1 MIGLKRGEVIL
12 HEHQKE
18 WSENAKTIINNLKNV
33 FGDTAIDIQHI
44 GSTAIQHIKAKPMLD
59 IDVAVNTFD
68 DLPIVFPQLERMG
81 IYKSTLQPLPGTI
94 LCAVKNHRESD
105 ICLSVIHIV
114 LVDSLQW
121 KNHIN
126 FRDYMN
132 TFPPKAKEYEKLKIN
147 LAQQYPHDRN
157 AYSNGKKEFIERMLL
172 EAKEFSKATGK
183 ATGTVLFAFVEMK
196 DSLKF

>member
-1 MIGLKRGEVIL
+1 MIGLKREEVTL

-59 IDVAVNTFD
+59 IAVAVNTFD
-68 DLPIVFPQLERMG
+68 DLPVVFPLLEKIG
-81 IYKSTLQPLPGTI
+81 IYKSTSQPLSGII
-94 LCAVKNHRESD
+94 LCAVKNNRESD
-105 ICLSVIHIV
+105 ICLSAVHIV
-114 LVDSLQW
+114 LIDSLQW

-132 TFPPKAKEYEKLKIN
+132 AFPQKAKEYEKLKIN

-172 EAKEFSKATGK
+172 EAKEFAKNYTK
-183 ATGTVLFAFVEMK
+183 
-196 DSLKF
+196 

>member
-1 MIGLKRGEVIL
+1 MIGLKRDEVTL

-18 WSENAKTIINNLKNV
+18 WSENAKSIINNLKNV

-59 IDVAVNTFD
+59 IAVAVNTFD
-68 DLPIVFPQLERMG
+68 DLPDVFPLLEKVG
-81 IYKSTLQPLPGTI
+81 IYKSTLQPLPGII
-94 LCAVKNHRESD
+94 LCAVKNNRESD
-105 ICLSVIHIV
+105 ICLSAVHII
-114 LVDSLQW
+114 LIGSLQW

-126 FRDYMN
+126 FRDYLN
-132 TFPPKAKEYEKLKIN
+132 AFPQKAKEYEKLKIE

-172 EAKEFSKATGK
+172 EAKEFAKNYT
-183 ATGTVLFAFVEMK
+183 E
-196 DSLKF
+196 